1 MPPCA
6 DTLVSGVGSTESLG
20 YDSAVEDAQPQWPR
34 PSPKKPTQ
42 PVHEASEPVPE
53 SPKLKR
59 SRLEP
64 KPEDT
69 KGSNPES
76 NNSQASKLESN
87 SQANNPEP
95 NNSRASKLE
104 SNSQANNPEP
114 NNSRASKLE
123 SNNSQASNPE
133 PNNSQA
139 SKPESNNS
147 RTSKPVEKRRL
158 FTPTKRSSTADLSSP
173 DTSRSTFP
181 HSSPGTGSSK
191 RHTPR
196 KSKRSKSPTYW
207 RTLGCI
213 VCLCMSLCV
222 CV

>member
-76 NNSQASKLESN
+76 NNSQASK
-87 SQANNPEP
+87 P
-95 NNSRASKLE
+95 E

-158 FTPTKRSSTADLSSP
+158 FTPAKRSSTADLSSP

>member
-1 MPPCA
+1 MARQTSHLAVPGALTMPPCA

-76 NNSQASKLESN
+76 NNSQASK
-87 SQANNPEP
+87 P
-95 NNSRASKLE
+95 E

>member
-76 NNSQASKLESN
+76 NNSQASK
-87 SQANNPEP
+87 P
-95 NNSRASKLE
+95 E